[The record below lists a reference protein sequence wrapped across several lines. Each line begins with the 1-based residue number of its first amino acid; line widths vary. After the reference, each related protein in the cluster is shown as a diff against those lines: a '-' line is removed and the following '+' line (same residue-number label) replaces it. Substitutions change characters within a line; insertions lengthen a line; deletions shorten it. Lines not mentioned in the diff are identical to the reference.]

1 MNIIG
6 IVAVDHNWAIGKKN
20 GLLFRLPKDLQHF
33 KELTS
38 GHFVI
43 CGYNTLLSFPNS
55 KPLPNRITICLAP
68 KEVKRDD
75 CIIVHTLEELFSTAR
90 TIGPEADFYVIGG
103 GMLYES
109 ILPYYN
115 KVLVTKVQAEDLEA
129 TVFFPNLDKDRRFKI
144 TEKTKLIKDGDYKI
158 KFVTYERI
166 K

>member
-1 MNIIG
+1 MKIIG

-20 GLLFRLPKDLQHF
+20 GLLFKLPKDLQQF
-33 KELTS
+33 KEITS

-68 KEVKRDD
+68 KDVKRDD
-75 CIIVHTLEELFSTAR
+75 CIIVHTLKELFSIAR

-109 ILPYYN
+109 MLPYYD
-115 KVLVTKVQAEDLEA
+115 KVLVTKVQAEDLDA
-129 TVFFPNLDKDRRFKI
+129 TVFFPNLDKDNRFKI